1 MDFLKSAVAAVNN
14 VKGPPFPYTFGDQ
27 VTLDQ
32 SIWKLFNSVK
42 RVGMISTDPQY
53 SSLMASSQEDKS
65 DCSIF
70 TFNVLE
76 NKSRLPLARN
86 AVRKL
91 RTLRHPGVIKVL
103 DTVEV
108 LVPWKVGLEYI
119 CLISWQTDTY
129 IYVATE
135 RLLPLQWPVRRKA
148 LSEETLKW
156 GLFTIAVRESYERT
170 QFRG

>member
-14 VKGPPFPYTFGDQ
+14 VKGPPFSYTFGDP

-32 SIWKLFNSVK
+32 SIWKLFNGVK
-42 RVGMISTDPQY
+42 RVGMMSTNPRW
-53 SSLMASSQEDKS
+53 SSLMATSQENKS

-70 TFNVLE
+70 TFDVSE

-108 LVPWKVGLEYI
+108 FVP
-119 CLISWQTDTY
+119 
-129 IYVATE
+129 
-135 RLLPLQWPVRRKA
+135 
-148 LSEETLKW
+148 
-156 GLFTIAVRESYERT
+156 
-170 QFRG
+170 